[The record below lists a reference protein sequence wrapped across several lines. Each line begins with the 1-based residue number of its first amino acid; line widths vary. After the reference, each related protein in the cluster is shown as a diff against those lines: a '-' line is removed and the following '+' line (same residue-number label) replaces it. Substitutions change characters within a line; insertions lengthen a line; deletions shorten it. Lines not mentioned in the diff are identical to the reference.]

1 MKQLIE
7 TICIVSLIGCIAC
20 TGKKTNTVQLHQNV
34 ESKTNTSVDSVKS
47 YTIEQYV
54 NSWYGYI
61 LYYPSYLIPQG
72 EADNSDGQIFRSSN
86 GIKLSVWG
94 TKNTLSFS
102 NTPEE
107 EFAFRKQCYKEDKSK
122 ITYEKRIKDTYT
134 LSGINPDGKI
144 FYQKIVFN
152 KSKDIFYMVVLEY
165 PENYRQEG
173 DEIIKT
179 SINSFPT
186 YIPK

>member
-1 MKQLIE
+1 MV
-7 TICIVSLIGCIAC
+7 C
-20 TGKKTNTVQLHQNV
+20 
-34 ESKTNTSVDSVKS
+34 
-47 YTIEQYV
+47 
-54 NSWYGYI
+54 YI